1 MKFTKLVKSSF
12 DSLKVDT
19 VLGLLIQLKSRIN
32 YLLSDENNLDDNLKM
47 KMLEEIEHQLNICDE
62 IARKYIK
69 Y

>member
-32 YLLSDENNLDDNLKM
+32 YLLSDEMSYVADHKS
-47 KMLEEIEHQLNICDE
+47 
-62 IARKYIK
+62 
-69 Y
+69 